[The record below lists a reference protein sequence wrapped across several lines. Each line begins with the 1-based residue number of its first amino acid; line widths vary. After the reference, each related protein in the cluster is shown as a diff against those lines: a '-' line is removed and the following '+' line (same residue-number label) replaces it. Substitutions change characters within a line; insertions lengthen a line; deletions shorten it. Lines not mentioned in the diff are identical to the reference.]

1 MDQVVYVVE
10 MLRWGDREKH
20 SYVEGVFS
28 TMEEAEKCGHLEEIW
43 RGGKYQAS
51 ISKIVL
57 NYIDPRVV
65 KYANGEDI

>member
-28 TMEEAEKCGHLEEIW
+28 TMEEAEKCGYLEEIW

-51 ISKIVL
+51 ISKLIL